1 MSQTTKQALEGTLA
15 KGGPI
20 SVSGDEMMTLAAT
33 CSFFGG
39 DRPINPATLYRGIK
53 VGRYPPPVHL
63 GSRSSRWLRSE
74 CVAARQALIN
84 ARDAEL
90 EAA

>member
-1 MSQTTKQALEGTLA
+1 MSQKTKQIFGQALA
-15 KGGPI
+15 KGLPVN
-20 SVSGDEMMTLAAT
+20 VSGDEMMTLAAT

-63 GSRSSRWLRSE
+63 GSRSSRWLRTE

-84 ARDAEL
+84 ARDADL